1 MSVRKK
7 DHRIMH
13 LPRILLLA
21 LTAFALA
28 SCDEEQASEESEP
41 VVRAIKHMTLGERAG
56 LQQRRIAGVVTAA
69 IQTNVGFEISGQ
81 VIELLRNAG
90 DTVEDGAL
98 IARLDPV
105 PARLRVEQSEN
116 ALAQAQATLVD
127 ASRKFEQQSQ
137 LRQQGYATQ
146 TAFDSAESAYK
157 NAQGAVGVAV
167 SQLDLARRDLAK
179 TDLKAPFSGVIARRE
194 VEVFEEVAGGQTIY
208 AIQSSGKDKI
218 DAALP
223 ETLINTIALGSAV
236 DVSFPPLRGAT
247 AKGIVDEIA
256 PLASDGNAYPI
267 EIRLDNA
274 PPGLRPGM
282 SAEITFRFETQATGK
297 AFLVPMTALKPQT
310 RSEDDKDATV
320 FVYDAAT
327 GTLSERRV
335 KVANVLN
342 NNLEIIGDLSE
353 GEVIATAGVS
363 FLHDGMSVTL
373 FDPVLL
379 K

>member
-1 MSVRKK
+1 
-7 DHRIMH
+7 MH
-13 LPRILLLA
+13 LPRILLIA

-127 ASRKFEQQSQ
+127 AGRKFEQQSQ

-297 AFLVPMTALKPQT
+297 AFLVPMTALKPQV
-310 RSEDDKDATV
+310 SGEDDNDATV